1 KVKVVLLGD
10 RMLYHLLS
18 AYDPEFREYF
28 KVLADFDDEID
39 RDETSE
45 AAYARLLATLA
56 RDRGIRPLDR
66 LAVARTIE
74 HSARMADDAEKL
86 SLIVAR
92 ISDLLVEAD
101 FLAGKD
107 GAAVIRSA
115 HVDAAVEQQTLRTTR
130 VRDRVQEMILREIA
144 LVDTAGSAIGQI
156 NGLSVSEIA
165 GHAFGRPTRITARAS
180 PGIGRVVDIEREV
193 ELGGP

>member
-28 KVLADFDDEID
+28 KVLADFDDEIE
-39 RDETSE
+39 RNETSE
-45 AAYARLLATLA
+45 AAYARLLATIA

-66 LAVARTIE
+66 DAVARTIE
-74 HSARMADDAEKL
+74 QSARMADDAEKL
-86 SLIVAR
+86 SLIVDR

-107 GAAVIRSA
+107 GAPVIGAA
-115 HVDAAVEQQTLRTTR
+115 HVNAAIEQQIFRLSR
-130 VRDRVQEMILREIA
+130 VRDRVQ
-144 LVDTAGSAIGQI
+144 
-156 NGLSVSEIA
+156 
-165 GHAFGRPTRITARAS
+165 
-180 PGIGRVVDIEREV
+180 
-193 ELGGP
+193 